1 MSFNHKTVKSL
12 EATHQRAIER
22 IADTVETMSEE
33 KARHRARIMREVDG
47 LPVSIRVA
55 EFCDEVRRIHR
66 NVRFAVEGNPKSQW
80 ENSEVVVR
88 EIWAYFPGDE
98 YAFMRLGHADYS
110 VRDGSGNKYGVYT
123 RNIKNEKFNEDR
135 EQYHMAM
142 ADTLER
148 AVKNVKKF
156 MRRYSVGEVAGMRLF
171 DFQNKVSSAGWT
183 ASSAVREARETLA
196 NHPSLATELQHMINT
211 GYQFNCPLF
220 ANAVRNYVEAH
231 AVDKEKQN
239 QQHHAYY
246 VSVSEEFGEQVFNVV
261 TVLDVKRAHIDPSV
275 KVASLKGEE
284 LSTVDE
290 ELPHKLAT
298 LSMLEAGNFIEGL
311 GIKVNDRAYW
321 VMK

>member
-1 MSFNHKTVKSL
+1 MFNHKTVKSL

-22 IADTVETMSEE
+22 IADTVETTDDERT
-33 KARHRARIMREVDG
+33 ALRARIMADVDG
-47 LPVSIRVA
+47 VMVSRA
-55 EFCDEVRRIHR
+55 LANLCDEVRKVARG
-66 NVRFAVEGNPKSQW
+66 VKFLVDGNGRAQW
-80 ENSEVVVR
+80 RDGMQVISEV
-88 EIWAYFPGDE
+88 WAYYPGDE

-110 VRDGSGNKYGVYT
+110 VRDGGGNKYGIYT
-123 RNIKNEKFNEDR
+123 RNIRNAKFNEDR

-156 MRRYSVGEVAGMRLF
+156 MRRYSVGEVAGMRLNA
-171 DFQNKVSSAGWT
+171 FQNKVSSAGWT
-183 ASSAVREARETLA
+183 ASSDVRQARETLA

-220 ANAVRNYVEAH
+220 ANAVRDYVEKY

-261 TVLDVKRAHIDPSV
+261 TVLDVKRAYIAPPV

-311 GIKVNDRAYW
+311 GVKVNDRSYW

>member
-1 MSFNHKTVKSL
+1 MSFKHKLVKRL
-12 EATHQRAIER
+12 EDTHQRAIER
-22 IADTVETMSEE
+22 SAATVETMNEE

-80 ENSEVVVR
+80 ENGDLVIR

-98 YAFMRLGHADYS
+98 YAFMRLGHADYY
-110 VRDGSGNKYGVYT
+110 VRDGGGNKYGIYT
-123 RNIKNEKFNEDR
+123 RNIHNEKFNNGR

-156 MRRYSVGEVAGMRLF
+156 MRRYSVGEVVDMRLY

-183 ASSAVREARETLA
+183 TSSAVREARETLV
-196 NHPSLATELQHMINT
+196 NHPSLATELQHMVNM

-220 ANAVRNYVEAH
+220 ANVVRDYVEKH
-231 AVDKEKQN
+231 AVDKDKQN

-261 TVLDVKRAHIDPSV
+261 TVLDVKRAHVDPSV